1 MPDNFGCRAFSIL
14 PAEKQRETFA
24 QCLPSLR
31 KAARKKQKAARDT
44 RKAARGNVE
53 SYPGKVK
60 TIMNGKNL
68 RNSLQNCRR
77 KAAPLQRVDIIKY
90 LYGSKTA
97 VVEHLL
103 LHQPQAVAHTLHVD
117 SVLQLEHN
125 LADMQGLHLGNGRLV
140 GA

>member
-1 MPDNFGCRAFSIL
+1 MPGIFY
-14 PAEKQRETFA
+14 FA
-24 QCLPSLR
+24 SG
-31 KAARKKQKAARDT
+31 KAT
-44 RKAARGNVE
+44 GNVCPVSSFFAEGCSEKTE
-53 SYPGKVK
+53 SCSGYAEGYPENVGA
-60 TIMNGKNL
+60 IMNGKNL

-90 LYGSKTA
+90 LYGTKTA